1 MFGDIIGDFISLD
14 YLSPFDLEKNKQLI
28 SGYNSIA
35 EQKLVFDKCALIRL
49 YLMKIYL
56 GLIAYIEP
64 YYRQSKI
71 SPGFYGARAF
81 AKKMLYNA
89 LAEIEKLN
97 KTE

>member
-1 MFGDIIGDFISLD
+1 MFGDVIGDFISLD

-28 SGYNSIA
+28 NGYNSVA
-35 EQKLVFDKCALIRL
+35 QQKLVFDKCTLIRL
-49 YLMKIYL
+49 YLIKIYP

-89 LAEIEKLN
+89 LCGN
-97 KTE
+97 

>member
-1 MFGDIIGDFISLD
+1 
-14 YLSPFDLEKNKQLI
+14 
-28 SGYNSIA
+28 
-35 EQKLVFDKCALIRL
+35 
-49 YLMKIYL
+49 MKIHL

-71 SPGFYGARAF
+71 SPGFYGAKAF